1 MSCPMY
7 IDLTRECAD
16 KFEEI
21 VNISNFNFCESGR
34 YKLCPF
40 YRNIHEPEKR
50 CEYDDICMK
59 DLTIR
64 ETPFEQIMEGSNK
77 YCFTENRVNCE
88 RFKLISAGKTVPEG
102 LLPDG
107 SKIELEVEK

>member
-7 IDLTRECAD
+7 IDLTRECAE

-21 VNISNFNFCESGR
+21 VNISNFDFCDSDR
-34 YKLCPF
+34 YKICPF

-50 CEYDDICMK
+50 CEYDDICMR

-64 ETPFEQIMEGSNK
+64 EPPFEQIMNCANK

-88 RFKLISAGKTVPEG
+88 RYKLMKADKIVPDG
-102 LLPDG
+102 LLADG
-107 SKIELEVEK
+107 SKIKLEVKK